1 MKLSAKRILF
11 SRLLSELILWA
22 AQNGYDLAIDQV
34 KRTESEAKANAA
46 KGTGIVNSLH
56 LIGLAADLNL
66 YINGEYQ
73 TTTEAHKKIGAYWKS
88 LHPLCCWGGDFS
100 KPDGNHYSLEHEGRK

>member
-22 AQNGYDLAIDQV
+22 SKEGLDLAIDQV

-46 KGTGIVNSLH
+46 KGTGIANSLH

-73 TTTEAHKKIGAYWKS
+73 TTTEAHKKIGEYWKS

>member
-1 MKLSAKRILF
+1 MKLSEKRILF
-11 SRLLSELILWA
+11 SRLLAKLILWA
-22 AQNGYDLAIDQV
+22 SDNGYDLAFDQV

-46 KGTGIVNSLH
+46 KGIGIANSLH

-66 YINGEYQ
+66 YINGVYQ
-73 TTTEAHKKIGAYWKS
+73 TTSEAHKEIGRYWKS
-88 LHPLCCWGGDFS
+88 LHPDCRWGGDFS